1 MVKMGQ
7 KSIFHP
13 RETHILARLD
23 INVLYIIFLGVEKYR
38 VWTQKPKGLTIRFTE
53 KYLFMMKIS

>member
-1 MVKMGQ
+1 MFMAEMGQ

-23 INVLYIIFLGVEKYR
+23 INVLYIIFLGVENIEF
-38 VWTQKPKGLTIRFTE
+38 GLKSQRG
-53 KYLFMMKIS
+53 